1 MSSWSA
7 AQVASLSSRLE
18 QEIHK
23 RNLSQSELK
32 MQNQQVSVMRSSEK
46 ALKQE
51 INHLLDLKDGMESQ
65 NQELRRFEQMRFNE
79 PKKKKKNKVPVR
91 IVRWDL
97 RERLFGC
104 SAVVVS
110 QQQQRLTDCWC
121 RSRDNH
127 DMGVQLKEL
136 RDQLEAEQYFTVIL
150 IRKIPHFFLSVS
162 TSTA

>member
-1 MSSWSA
+1 MRRPLTLSSRSA

-18 QEIHK
+18 QEIHR

-79 PKKKKKNKVPVR
+79 PKTKKKQSSCQNCLMGFERAELWLLRGGRKPAAAEIDRLLVPFQGQSR
-91 IVRWDL
+91 Y
-97 RERLFGC
+97 GC
-104 SAVVVS
+104 P
-110 QQQQRLTDCWC
+110 
-121 RSRDNH
+121 
-127 DMGVQLKEL
+127 
-136 RDQLEAEQYFTVIL
+136 AEGAQG
-150 IRKIPHFFLSVS
+150 P
-162 TSTA
+162 AGG